1 MDKSIGNQIQNQTKP
16 RRREA
21 SPFVRVNPGKQNP
34 EITSAQNAWTQPFG
48 W

>member
-1 MDKSIGNQIQNQTKP
+1 MNKLNQNPKPTQTKP